1 LPVVNGPWQNEAL
14 RLTCRSPRKATAA
27 EGIGISGLS
36 D

>member
-1 LPVVNGPWQNEAL
+1 LAAVSGPWQNEAM
-14 RLTCRSPRKATAA
+14 RLTRRSPRKATAA